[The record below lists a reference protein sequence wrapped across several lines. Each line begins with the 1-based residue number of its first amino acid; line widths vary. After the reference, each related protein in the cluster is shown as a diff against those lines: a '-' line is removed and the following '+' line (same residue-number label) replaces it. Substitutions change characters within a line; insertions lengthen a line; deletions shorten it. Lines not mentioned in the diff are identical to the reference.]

1 MFSAL
6 LARLIFLIFGCTYPI
21 YKSYKILSNPLCD
34 YDVLQQLYGQ
44 VKFFVV
50 FCAYVALE
58 CITDTFLFWVP
69 FYYEVKIGF
78 LAWVTSPISG
88 GAVKIYDH
96 FVEPMIRLKEPQ
108 IERFVVKCSA
118 IGYGSCYQFS
128 MRLASRILSTVLDAA
143 LRPAA
148 RVNTEMVIEI
158 DKMIRNRLTNLPS
171 NLLANYLPCAVTYHN
186 FGSFRDTYS
195 SRCTQYTSVLQTK

>member
-148 RVNTEMVIEI
+148 RVSTEM
-158 DKMIRNRLTNLPS
+158 NAAPLRLTERSYNNDASSLGE
-171 NLLANYLPCAVTYHN
+171 
-186 FGSFRDTYS
+186 GSFEEDES
-195 SRCTQYTSVLQTK
+195 TKHDAILKRLKDLRHLRKSHSANT